1 MFNRQQEKSQNKEQK
16 PRKENSPTI
25 NVDTFKKEVKKDSH
39 QNNNYNIWKDEVA
52 VIVDDYDEQ
61 RRASE
66 ARQQLNYDA

>member
-1 MFNRQQEKSQNKEQK
+1 MFNWQQEKSQNKEQK